1 MVAKDSKDS
10 VIYLKIPSN
19 DEGEDSGNSYWNV
32 RESKLWFWTLLFGT
46 ACNYAV
52 RSSTPL
58 VAHRPNIISKG
69 GYLADRFG
77 PEKVIL
83 LSSIIYGLLM
93 FLVPIYFYGCLIML
107 DSISFISS
115 EMCILV
121 ETHIVFYGKMSS
133 GSSFGTL
140 LRDVWLSIT
149 DLLWV
154 LLRNF
159 MSQELLFLDSA
170 LDRNYHQ
177 LSMTFHGSFT
187 FEVPSLCIAI
197 LNNPGD
203 IAPKHTGSV
212 FGIVNCAGA
221 LPDFQSKGKVLRCT
235 HCERIHAI
243 AYFYYLINLDCPP
256 LSQTSNV
263 IINYFKSL
271 GVDYIYNLKIC
282 EDIALQEQ
290 RWICYAEKTHGDW
303 DSPLYKKLEASR
315 RDFMDSNNIPDVD
328 LVTTSVELEQM
339 ILADTFFSPM
349 IFPES
354 YAFDKNISR
363 VLLKNELEV
372 KSWLRIWGIL

>member
-159 MSQELLFLDSA
+159 MSQELLFLRVILGLGSGSK
-170 LDRNYHQ
+170 
-177 LSMTFHGSFT
+177 LSSIIDD
-187 FEVPSLCIAI
+187 VPWLIYFRSPFIMHFKNKDGFAMRKKPMGIGI
-197 LNNPGD
+197 LPYISKVKISSTN
-203 IAPKHTGSV
+203 IM
-212 FGIVNCAGA
+212 GA
-221 LPDFQSKGKVLRCT
+221 L
-235 HCERIHAI
+235 
-243 AYFYYLINLDCPP
+243 
-256 LSQTSNV
+256 
-263 IINYFKSL
+263 
-271 GVDYIYNLKIC
+271 
-282 EDIALQEQ
+282 
-290 RWICYAEKTHGDW
+290 
-303 DSPLYKKLEASR
+303 
-315 RDFMDSNNIPDVD
+315 
-328 LVTTSVELEQM
+328 
-339 ILADTFFSPM
+339 
-349 IFPES
+349 
-354 YAFDKNISR
+354 
-363 VLLKNELEV
+363 V
-372 KSWLRIWGIL
+372 KSWGANNIYNTESTRICHVNCNAML

>member
-187 FEVPSLCIAI
+187 FEVPSLWYVTISII
-197 LNNPGD
+197 LKYEIKGRSLHLLVQDGFAMRKKPM
-203 IAPKHTGSV
+203 
-212 FGIVNCAGA
+212 GIGILPYISKVKISSTNIMGA
-221 LPDFQSKGKVLRCT
+221 L
-235 HCERIHAI
+235 
-243 AYFYYLINLDCPP
+243 
-256 LSQTSNV
+256 
-263 IINYFKSL
+263 
-271 GVDYIYNLKIC
+271 
-282 EDIALQEQ
+282 
-290 RWICYAEKTHGDW
+290 
-303 DSPLYKKLEASR
+303 
-315 RDFMDSNNIPDVD
+315 
-328 LVTTSVELEQM
+328 
-339 ILADTFFSPM
+339 
-349 IFPES
+349 
-354 YAFDKNISR
+354 
-363 VLLKNELEV
+363 V
-372 KSWLRIWGIL
+372 KSWGANNIYNTESTRICHVNCNAML